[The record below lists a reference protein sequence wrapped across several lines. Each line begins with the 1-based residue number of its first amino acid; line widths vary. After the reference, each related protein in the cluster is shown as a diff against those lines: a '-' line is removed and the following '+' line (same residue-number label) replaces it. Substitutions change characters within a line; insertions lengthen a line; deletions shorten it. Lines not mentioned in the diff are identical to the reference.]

1 MIDLLY
7 RAAKPLLFRADP
19 ESVHDRVI
27 GTLGILSKSTKAR
40 AILARTQS
48 PADPRLAVEIAGMT
62 LPGPVGIAAGLD
74 KNGVAFPALHALGW
88 DFVEIGTIT
97 PKPQPGNARPR
108 IFRLGE
114 DSALINRMGFPGT
127 GADAIAMNIVQRRAA
142 RVPLGCNVGPNK
154 SSVEAGLDAVVED
167 CSLLIH
173 RFASVADYLVINV
186 SSPNTARLRALQGKE
201 ALRQLLSDVFAAM
214 PAQRPKPLFVKIAPD
229 LSDGEVRDIVD
240 VVLDIGLSGI
250 VATNTTVARPS
261 SLRSAAQ
268 SETGGLSGAPLRARA
283 LEVIAQI
290 AAESNGAM
298 PIMAVGGIAS
308 GADAIAAIKAG
319 ASAMQIYTGLIYEGP
334 GLARRIKRELSAE
347 MDRVGATSLADLRS
361 RSI

>member
-1 MIDLLY
+1 VIDLLY

-27 GTLGILSKSTKAR
+27 GVLAILSRSSQAR
-40 AILARTQS
+40 AALARSQPT
-48 PADPRLAVEIAGMT
+48 PDPRLAVEIAGMA

-74 KNGVAFPALHALGW
+74 KNGVAFPALHSLGW

-97 PKPQPGNARPR
+97 PKPQTGNARPR
-108 IFRLGE
+108 IFRLAE

-127 GADAIAMNIVQRRAA
+127 GANAIAMNIVQRRAA
-142 RVPLGCNVGPNK
+142 RVPIGCNVGPNK
-154 SSVEAGLDAVVED
+154 SSVEAGLDAVIED
-167 CSLLIH
+167 CRLLIH

-201 ALRQLLSDVFAAM
+201 ALRQLLHDVRAAM
-214 PAQRPKPLFVKIAPD
+214 PAQHPKPLFVKIAPD
-229 LSDGEVRDIVD
+229 LTDVEISDIVD
-240 VVLDIGLSGI
+240 IALDTGLSGI
-250 VATNTTVARPS
+250 VATNTTVARPT
-261 SLRSAAQ
+261 SLRNVAH
-268 SETGGLSGAPLRARA
+268 SETGGLSGAPLRARS
-283 LEVIAQI
+283 LEVIERI
-290 AAESNGAM
+290 VAESNGAM

-308 GADAIAAIKAG
+308 GADAIAAIRAG
-319 ASAMQIYTGLIYEGP
+319 ASAVQIYTGLIYEGP

-347 MDRVGATSLADLRS
+347 LDRIGATSVADLRS